1 VTAEQRGA
9 SRPIVV
15 FVAITYALSIALSF
29 VIGLTGGYQSRLIG
43 LAFLSMLIPATA
55 VVIVDLAMDERIASG
70 WNRLPLAYV
79 PVALL
84 LIPLVMHAAML
95 PMTVVVDGR
104 LPWENWLTP
113 QADGWFHT
121 PASRGWG
128 VLTLNALVARIA
140 INALVGLVIV
150 SVLASFEEVGWRA
163 WLLPRL
169 MVRFGAR
176 RAVVLTAVIWAF
188 WHTPYQL
195 SGLQHIA
202 GVSPGRLALTMPI
215 AIFGPGLVIGWL
227 WLRTRSI
234 WIVSLAHGALNN
246 WGQYAFKYMQDTDA
260 DETIVLIAGGAALAV
275 VGGLLLTFAGTTNAT
290 KTALDSVGARD

>member
-1 VTAEQRGA
+1 MTAEPPGA

-15 FVAITYALSIALSF
+15 FVAITYALSIALSL
-29 VIGLTGGYQSRLIG
+29 VIGLTGGCQSRLIG
-43 LAFLSMLIPATA
+43 LAFVSMLIPAIA
-55 VVIVDLAMDERIASG
+55 VVIVDLAMDEKIASG
-70 WNRLPLAYV
+70 WNRLPLAYM

-104 LPWENWLTP
+104 LPWESWLPP
-113 QADGWFHT
+113 QRDGLFHT

-140 INALVGLVIV
+140 I
-150 SVLASFEEVGWRA
+150 R
-163 WLLPRL
+163 
-169 MVRFGAR
+169 
-176 RAVVLTAVIWAF
+176 AF
-188 WHTPYQL
+188 WHTPFQL

-202 GVSPGRLALTMPI
+202 GVSPGRLALTIPI

-227 WLRTRSI
+227 WLGTRSI

-260 DETIVLIAGGAALAV
+260 DEMIVLIAGGAALAV
-275 VGGLLLTFAGTTNAT
+275 AGGLLLTFAGTTNAT

>member
-1 VTAEQRGA
+1 VTAEHQGA
-9 SRPIVV
+9 GRPIVV
-15 FVAITYALSIALSF
+15 FVAIAYGLSIALSL
-29 VIGLTGGYQSRLIG
+29 IIALTGGYQSRLIG
-43 LAFLSMLIPATA
+43 LAFVSMLIPAIA
-55 VVIVDLAMDERIASG
+55 VVIVDLTMNEPVASG
-70 WNRLPLAYV
+70 WNRMPLAYI
-79 PVALL
+79 PLALL

-104 LPWENWLTP
+104 LPWESWLTP
-113 QADGWFHT
+113 QADGLFHT

-140 INALVGLVIV
+140 INAIVGLIIV
-150 SVLASFEEVGWRA
+150 SVLAFFEEIGWRA

-169 MVRFGAR
+169 AVRFGAR

-188 WHTPYQL
+188 WHTPFQL

-260 DETIVLIAGGAALAV
+260 DETIVLIAGGAALVIA
-275 VGGLLLTFAGTTNAT
+275 GGLLLTFAATANAT
-290 KTALDSVGARD
+290 KTALDSAGARD